1 MSNGKLLT
9 LFLDYENELR
19 ATMPDFAH
27 QLSELLNVPPK
38 IVDYSKKAVA
48 EYEVSETEPET
59 TVNKESEEEFEF
71 HEDFEKNIMFLM
83 EKNDE
88 SMMSVFKDHFE
99 GEENRETMMAQ
110 LADNFSLEKLQ
121 SFFEP
126 AGYDAGYGTNRID
139 PNSKKNIEKKS
150 KENNENKEKEK
161 KRTFLDSLL
170 KPIFGEEGMDVT
182 PHCGVDPKKKKKN
195 DLIEIKFC
203 ESCDAEHADHF
214 RLCDLCNEEHDGCCE
229 VYA

>member
-9 LFLDYENELR
+9 LFLDHENELR

-27 QLSELLNVPPK
+27 QLSELLQVPPK
-38 IVDYSKKAVA
+38 VVDYSKKAVA
-48 EYEVSETEPET
+48 EYEIAETELENT
-59 TVNKESEEEFEF
+59 NQESEEESEKEFEF

-83 EKNDE
+83 DKNDE
-88 SMMSVFKDHFE
+88 SMMSVFKNHFE
-99 GEENRETMMAQ
+99 GDENRETMMAQ
-110 LADNFSLEKLQ
+110 LADNFSLENLQ

-126 AGYDAGYGTNRID
+126 AGQNTTKPPKGKGKT
-139 PNSKKNIEKKS
+139 
-150 KENNENKEKEK
+150 KEKST
-161 KRTFLDSLL
+161 KRKTKGFFETIGDA
-170 KPIFGEEGMDVT
+170 IFREEGKPQVQDDLLST
-182 PHCGVDPKKKKKN
+182 YINHCGVDPKKKKKSG
-195 DLIEIKFC
+195 LIEIKFC